1 MWRRKPLSLLLSGR
15 SAESLLASFTVMIHA
30 HLRDM
35 TLLTLCE
42 CWQQEFLDEELE
54 LLGSISLGW
63 LVKEASPP
71 QGTAGGTLITM
82 DHDLRKRPCNLELL
96 VSGSVS
102 KGPTNRD
109 ESASPSLA
117 SHAL

>member
-1 MWRRKPLSLLLSGR
+1 
-15 SAESLLASFTVMIHA
+15 MIHA

-82 DHDLRKRPCNLELL
+82 DHESQEKTLQSGAASQR
-96 VSGSVS
+96 VSLQ
-102 KGPTNRD
+102 GPD
-109 ESASPSLA
+109 
-117 SHAL
+117 